1 MGLFDRFKKKAK
13 EAVEEENF
21 TVEED
26 SIEAEEALMQRR
38 QLMEAI
44 ERAKKATPPPPPPG
58 FEQFKEE
65 VEDQWDDFVE
75 ELPEDPFSTPVD
87 KKSRK
92 QAERAA
98 AIAQAEV
105 AEEEPD
111 SPEYN
116 PMRSTTG
123 RELVA
128 SETAKFEIDLS
139 DAEVKRG
146 GRVIAASQALENIL
160 EELETDLLMAD
171 MGHDAVSDVMTTL
184 RGSLIGARLNR
195 KADLNEVIEKALR
208 ASLLSLL
215 QAGYW
220 DFDKTVKSFA
230 SQGGPVSIMMVGVN
244 GTGKTTTSAKIA
256 HRLNNQGYSVVLAA
270 ADTFRAGAID
280 QLANHAERLGV
291 RCIRSQR
298 GGDAAAVA
306 RDAVESATARGE
318 DIVIIDT
325 AGRMQNKINLMEE
338 LRKVHRVTR
347 PHLVLFVADA
357 LAGNDA
363 VVQAREFQRMLSF
376 DGAVLCKLDT
386 DAKGGAALSISHTT
400 GRPIVLAG
408 VGQGYDDLR
417 DFDPDWLIDSILTPD
432 E

>member
-75 ELPEDPFSTPVD
+75 ELPEDPFSAPVD

-92 QAERAA
+92 KAERAA
-98 AIAQAEV
+98 AIAQAEA

-195 KADLNEVIEKALR
+195 KADLSEVIEKALR

-244 GTGKTTTSAKIA
+244 GTGKTTTSAKLA
-256 HRLNNQGYSVVLAA
+256 HRLNAQGYSVVLAA